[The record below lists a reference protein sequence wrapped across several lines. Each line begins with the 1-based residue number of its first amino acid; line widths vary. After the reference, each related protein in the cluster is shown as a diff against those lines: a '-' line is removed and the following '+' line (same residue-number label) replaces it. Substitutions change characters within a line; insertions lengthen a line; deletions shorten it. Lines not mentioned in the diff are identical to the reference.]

1 MKNRVLFFLVILIS
15 GVLLFSC
22 SRPIEKKLAGMWKVE
37 DVQFNTNL
45 PIDQATLEASKE
57 SQKAISYELLE
68 DFTAK
73 VHAGFSILEG
83 NWIFKESESSVYMIF
98 SGTFDTILL
107 GRYEKGK
114 LINEETRPDI
124 RITTIFIKEN
134 KKD

>member
-1 MKNRVLFFLVILIS
+1 
-15 GVLLFSC
+15 
-22 SRPIEKKLAGMWKVE
+22 MWKVE
-37 DVQFNTNL
+37 DVQFKTNL
-45 PIDQATLEASKE
+45 PIDPGTLEASKE

-124 RITTIFIKEN
+124 KITTIFAKED
-134 KKD
+134 K